1 MSNVTQT
8 TEWKGGRFV
17 VEWAKTRSLK
27 GISPVTQVYGVCF
40 NDKNEILIARKVGEE
55 KWIIPGGHPE
65 RDETIEQALKREMVE
80 EADIRVKNI
89 KLIGAQKVY
98 PEGEPDKYFYQVR
111 CICKVDKVLP
121 QTTDPDDGV
130 SWERKFVPASE
141 ITSYVKWGTT
151 GNAMFKD
158 AIQLAMC

>member
-65 RDETIEQALKREMVE
+65 RDETIEQALKREKVGK
-80 EADIRVKNI
+80 ADINI
-89 KLIGAQKVY
+89 KK
-98 PEGEPDKYFYQVR
+98 K
-111 CICKVDKVLP
+111 
-121 QTTDPDDGV
+121 
-130 SWERKFVPASE
+130 
-141 ITSYVKWGTT
+141 
-151 GNAMFKD
+151 
-158 AIQLAMC
+158 